1 MASVQLSLLRGVCQ
15 IPAYVAERQG
25 FFRDEGLEVSI
36 SIQPTAWL
44 IPQQLASGAAHFAL
58 LPWTRSAASQ
68 FTPDPLV
75 VLAGSGY
82 EEAAI
87 VVRNGVEIDQV
98 RRIAVP
104 REGGMKDL
112 TAQGLLESLG
122 WSGIEQIRQPSGDG
136 AILAFMGQGADAASM
151 IEPYATMLEELGV
164 GRVVRRT
171 GDVWGGAP
179 GCCFTTSRRLLDQQ
193 PALAEKAVRAFA
205 RGAAFVKENPA
216 AAAEAAFPYIGVRAD
231 IIRKALDANQPNLDG
246 IRNLEAMDRALHLM
260 QQLGY
265 VPSIP
270 SGFVDTTL
278 LDRAMAVA
286 GG

>member
-1 MASVQLSLLRGVCQ
+1 MTSLKLSLLRGVCQ
-15 IPAYVAERQG
+15 IPAYVSERQG

-44 IPQQLASGAAHFAL
+44 IPRQLASGEAHFAL

-68 FTPDPLV
+68 FTSDPLV

-87 VVRNGVEIDQV
+87 VVRNGIEIDAV

-136 AILAFMGQGADAASM
+136 AILAFVGEGADAASM
-151 IEPYATMLEELGV
+151 IEPYATMLEELGI

-171 GDVWGGAP
+171 GDIWGGAP
-179 GCCFTTSRRLLDQQ
+179 GCCFTTSRRFLDQR
-193 PALAEKAVRAFA
+193 PEIAERAVRAFA
-205 RGAAFVKENPA
+205 RGAEFVKERPA
-216 AAAEAAFPYIGVRAD
+216 EAAEAAFPYIGVRPD
-231 IIRKALDANQPNLDG
+231 IICKALNANQPNLDG
-246 IRNLEAMDRALHLM
+246 IRNTEAMDRALRLM
-260 QQLGY
+260 RDLGY
-265 VPSIP
+265 VPDIP
-270 SGFVDTTL
+270 SGFVDTIL
-278 LDRAMAVA
+278 LDRAVA
-286 GG
+286 TVAS